1 MANYNPI
8 RQDLFNLLRSK
19 YKHVAIKKSQEFKET
34 INLCLENI
42 LERKKE
48 NLTTKELI
56 GYTLSE

>member
-1 MANYNPI
+1 MAKYVPV
-8 RQDLFNLLRSK
+8 RKDLFNLLRSK
-19 YKHVAIKKSQEFKET
+19 YKHVAIKNSQEFKET

-48 NLTTKELI
+48 DLSTKEHT

>member
-1 MANYNPI
+1 MSKYNPV
-8 RQDLFNLLRSK
+8 RQDLFNLLRTE